1 MKYKCRVIITILFVL
16 LELRA
21 FANLPDSIG
30 ASGTLIDSSWVL
42 TSYTDQNNVPSKIVI
57 GGVEYFTDRCVDEP
71 YGLGLRLLH
80 LARPALNA
88 RPVPR
93 VRSVVQDLFH
103 GWIPGLPMF
112 GEMFGETLFYS
123 PRRTSKFDE
132 EQVLSFDVKDKEY
145 FTNNMVPVPFYI
157 SGPGYVMILVKTEK
171 NVLDWDYSKVSVG
184 GSYLIDNQNP
194 KLVGIK
200 TGVGKR
206 ISQIDGTQKIYKQT
220 SILLDPPLNTWIDN
234 VIIQTAIGR
243 K

>member
-42 TSYTDQNNVPSKIVI
+42 TSYTDQNKVPSKIVI
-57 GGVEYFTDRCVDEP
+57 GGVEYPTDRCVDEP

-88 RPVPR
+88 RPIPR
-93 VRSVVQDLFH
+93 VRSVVQDLFY
-103 GWIPGLPMF
+103 GWVPGLPMF
-112 GEMFGETLFYS
+112 GGVVGKTTFYI
-123 PRRTSKFDE
+123 PKRTSKFDE
-132 EQVLSFDVKDKEY
+132 GQVLSFDVKDKEY
-145 FTNNMVPVPFYI
+145 STNELEPVPFYI
-157 SGPGYVMILVKTEK
+157 SGPGYVMILVEDAKNSETWNRP
-171 NVLDWDYSKVSVG
+171 NVLVG

-200 TGVGKR
+200 TGVAKR

-234 VIIQTAIGR
+234 VIIQTAIRR